1 MNVQSPH
8 LVLLSLGLLA
18 GMSACRSSAP
28 ALENPDSTAP
38 AEPTKTAK
46 TTPPDAQTPTLPKV
60 VAKAEPP
67 GFDHEHAAL
76 HTLLQRF
83 VKDGVVDYS
92 GLKQERAALTAYL
105 ATLSAVE
112 DHDGWSD
119 ADKLAFWINA
129 YNAWTLD
136 LIFEAW
142 PVKSIKSLYPPDG
155 PWKRAFITLALHP
168 DKVSLNW
175 IEHEV
180 VRKQF
185 KEPRIHFALVCAS
198 VSCPPLRNEAFTSNR
213 LDEQLEDQAKIF
225 LRDTS
230 KNTLDI
236 RRKTFRL
243 SKIFEWYG
251 GDFAGDAKAV
261 ARRIAPWMGPEAEA
275 LAKNPKMTVA
285 FLPYDWGLNG
295 R

>member
-28 ALENPDSTAP
+28 ALEASDSAAS
-38 AEPTKTAK
+38 AEPTKTA
-46 TTPPDAQTPTLPKV
+46 PAHAPAPQAPSLPKT
-60 VAKAEPP
+60 VAKAPKP
-67 GFDHEHAAL
+67 SFDHEHGAL
-76 HTLLQRF
+76 NALLQRF
-83 VKDGVVDYS
+83 VKHGVVDYS

-105 ATLSAVE
+105 GTLSAVE
-112 DHDGWSD
+112 NHDGWSD

-142 PVKSIKSLYPPDG
+142 PVVSIKDLYPPDG
-155 PWKRAFITLALHP
+155 PWKRAFIPLGLHP

-198 VSCPPLRNEAFTSNR
+198 VSCPPLRNEAFTSQR
-213 LDEQLEDQAKIF
+213 LDEQLEDQAKVF
-225 LRDTS
+225 LSDGS
-230 KNTLDI
+230 KNTLDE

-251 GDFAGDAKAV
+251 GDFAGDPKAV

-275 LAKNPKMTVA
+275 LAKNPRMKVS